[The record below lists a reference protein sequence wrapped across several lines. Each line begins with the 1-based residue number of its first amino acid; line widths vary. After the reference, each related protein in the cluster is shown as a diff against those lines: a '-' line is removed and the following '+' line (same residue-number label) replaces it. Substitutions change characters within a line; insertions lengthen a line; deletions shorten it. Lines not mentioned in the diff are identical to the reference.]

1 MVSSP
6 WPHDDDPKTTTS
18 APLVTREALPAFPR
32 QLVECY
38 GPEKVILFGS
48 LACGEARRDSDPD
61 NLVVMA
67 FE

>member
-1 MVSSP
+1 MAAALLLRKRL
-6 WPHDDDPKTTTS
+6 H
-18 APLVTREALPAFPR
+18 APE
-32 QLVECY
+32 Q
-38 GPEKVILFGS
+38 VILFGS

>member
-1 MVSSP
+1 
-6 WPHDDDPKTTTS
+6 
-18 APLVTREALPAFPR
+18 VTREALPAFPR

-38 GPEKVILFGS
+38 APEQVILFGS

-61 NLVVMA
+61 NVVVMA

>member
-1 MVSSP
+1 
-6 WPHDDDPKTTTS
+6 
-18 APLVTREALPAFPR
+18 VTRESLPAFPR

-38 GPEKVILFGS
+38 APEQVILFGS
-48 LACGEARRDSDPD
+48 LACGEVRWDSDPD